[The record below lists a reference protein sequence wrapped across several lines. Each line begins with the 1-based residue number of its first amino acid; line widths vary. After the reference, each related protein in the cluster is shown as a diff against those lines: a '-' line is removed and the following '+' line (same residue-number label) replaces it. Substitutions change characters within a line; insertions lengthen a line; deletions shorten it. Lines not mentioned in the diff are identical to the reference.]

1 MLKAVGITSNI
12 IEDKLSDETTRLLSS
27 HFGRRLEPEDANH
40 LLEENKKTFEIIRVC
55 ELACREVSCTAT
67 ATFFVE
73 ERVQSILK
81 LLGDVRHVAP
91 RPGTLQN
98 SCL

>member
-40 LLEENKKTFEIIRVC
+40 LLEENKKNFR
-55 ELACREVSCTAT
+55 
-67 ATFFVE
+67 
-73 ERVQSILK
+73 
-81 LLGDVRHVAP
+81 D
-91 RPGTLQN
+91 N
-98 SCL
+98 SSL